1 MSEKRPDTTPHRLL
15 TVPAV
20 PALYPTKHHADT
32 KSHGCKRLE
41 GKHAIVSASTR
52 GIGFSIAQRLAEEGA
67 QVCTAAAHHLPHHL
81 QVMICSRRQRHV
93 QQAVNQLREK
103 GLRHRTAAPH

>member
-1 MSEKRPDTTPHRLL
+1 MSEKRSAASMQTGSHLAERLMSEERPDTTPHRLL
-15 TVPAV
+15 AV
-20 PALYPTKHHADT
+20 PALYPTKQHADS

-67 QVCTAAAHHLPHHL
+67 QVCMAAAHGAGSPLG
-81 QVMICSRRQRHV
+81 R
-93 QQAVNQLREK
+93 
-103 GLRHRTAAPH
+103 